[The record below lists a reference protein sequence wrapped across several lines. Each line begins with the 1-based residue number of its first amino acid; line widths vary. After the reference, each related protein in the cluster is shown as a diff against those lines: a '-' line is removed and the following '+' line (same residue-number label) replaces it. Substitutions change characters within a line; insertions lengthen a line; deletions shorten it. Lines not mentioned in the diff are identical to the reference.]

1 MLVLFILDVNLLFNF
16 YFCVSVF
23 VCMLHSSVFTMAS
36 NIQQEEDEPM
46 HQARLDMTRESLHDL
61 LDGNEVN
68 VSTALPSVPQD
79 TTNPFINPN
88 QTLGDVIPG
97 RDLGLL
103 SSLKITDADLIIR
116 NLNKELNAATEKNDN
131 SVALLQRMDQ
141 RQKQLEA
148 ELATLRAEKEAAVQ
162 ERRDHTVNQDR
173 LAENL
178 RHNLEKEY
186 ADKEQNYLRQLKQ
199 ELKSKTSAIRD
210 QCKMEFDQEL
220 KMLKEEWNQERLR
233 TNEQHN
239 AQISMVLTE
248 INALKE
254 HSRMQQ
260 KAEVEAGDKIPELK
274 TTAFDFVPGTVNT
287 KRGGAVNLHE
297 ETILWS
303 KNEDAPPIPPRKHVH
318 FTSTPLHPVQSN
330 LFDSDDENPT
340 TVHPGNPFISN
351 PGNPFTQQQTRG
363 NAPAQTTVDTDATT
377 IIGNTMSAVAS
388 EFKKMREPK
397 LAKLKG
403 GVTSGASLFFNSW
416 VKDVRSVIQE
426 RSMSNTE
433 SLQLVKDY
441 TEGRARQQVEFYIV
455 STTNPTID
463 GLIENLKTSFQ
474 SGEDEATIKG
484 EFYSRRQYGKESVD
498 DFADV
503 LQLLARKVLNVD
515 PSFQAFM
522 NKSLCQQLANGLKDP
537 SHSIS
542 ARSIL
547 NQLPEVQFAVF
558 RSDLANILGCR
569 VRAVGAKGAL
579 CNAAMAPESPETPA
593 PAKRRKT
600 EEDTTIAA
608 QLSMCIKDNKELHKK
623 LDAFDPSKIV
633 EVVTQA
639 VAGGYQKSFQKSNT
653 YQKSTNPFIP
663 SQQKQQANQGS
674 NPFSKPYLGPYR
686 EPQVTPGADGSLNPA
701 LSCRY
706 CKDTG
711 HDVSNCAKVKRK
723 EALKAAAA
731 SQQSNPANKGN

>member
-1 MLVLFILDVNLLFNF
+1 
-16 YFCVSVF
+16 
-23 VCMLHSSVFTMAS
+23 MLHSLVFTMAS

-46 HQARLDMTRESLHDL
+46 HQVGLDMTCGSLHDI

-88 QTLGDVIPG
+88 QTLADIIPG
-97 RDLGLL
+97 RDLGPL

-141 RQKQLEA
+141 RQKQLES
-148 ELATLRAEKEAAVQ
+148 ELATLRAKKEAAVQ
-162 ERRDHTVNQDR
+162 ERRDHTINQDR

-220 KMLKEEWNQERLR
+220 KTLKEEWSQERLK

-239 AQISMVLTE
+239 AQISMVLKE
-248 INALKE
+248 IDALKE
-254 HSRMQQ
+254 HSRTQQ

-274 TTAFDFVPGTVNT
+274 TTAFDFVPGRVNT
-287 KRGGAVNLHE
+287 KRGGAVNLHK

-303 KNEDAPPIPPRKHVH
+303 KNKDAPPIPPRKHVH
-318 FTSTPLHPVQSN
+318 FTSTPHHPVQSN
-330 LFDSDDENPT
+330 LFDSDDKNPIT
-340 TVHPGNPFISN
+340 GHPGNPFISN
-351 PGNPFTQQQTRG
+351 PGNPFTQQQVRG
-363 NAPAQTTVDTDATT
+363 NVPAQTTVDTDATT

-441 TEGRARQQVEFYIV
+441 TEGRAHQQVEFYIV
-455 STTNPTID
+455 STTNPTIE

-542 ARSIL
+542 TRSIL
-547 NQLPEVQFAVF
+547 NQQPEVQFAVF
-558 RSDLANILGCR
+558 RSDLANILGCHA
-569 VRAVGAKGAL
+569 RAVGAKGAL
-579 CNAAMAPESPETPA
+579 CNAAMAPESPETPV

-600 EEDTTIAA
+600 EEDTSIAA

-623 LDAFDPSKIV
+623 LDAFNPSKIV

-639 VAGGYQKSFQKSNT
+639 VAGGYQKSFQKPNT

-674 NPFSKPYLGPYR
+674 NPFSKPYLGPHR

>member
-1 MLVLFILDVNLLFNF
+1 
-16 YFCVSVF
+16 
-23 VCMLHSSVFTMAS
+23 
-36 NIQQEEDEPM
+36 
-46 HQARLDMTRESLHDL
+46 
-61 LDGNEVN
+61 
-68 VSTALPSVPQD
+68 
-79 TTNPFINPN
+79 
-88 QTLGDVIPG
+88 
-97 RDLGLL
+97 
-103 SSLKITDADLIIR
+103 
-116 NLNKELNAATEKNDN
+116 
-131 SVALLQRMDQ
+131 
-141 RQKQLEA
+141 
-148 ELATLRAEKEAAVQ
+148 
-162 ERRDHTVNQDR
+162 
-173 LAENL
+173 
-178 RHNLEKEY
+178 
-186 ADKEQNYLRQLKQ
+186 
-199 ELKSKTSAIRD
+199 
-210 QCKMEFDQEL
+210 MEFDQEL
-220 KMLKEEWNQERLR
+220 KKLKEDWNQERLK

-239 AQISMVLTE
+239 AQISMVLKE
-248 INALKE
+248 IDALKE
-254 HSRMQQ
+254 HSRTQQ

-274 TTAFDFVPGTVNT
+274 STAFDFVPGTVNT

-318 FTSTPLHPVQSN
+318 FTSTPRRPVQAN
-330 LFDSDDENPT
+330 LFDSDDDNPIT
-340 TVHPGNPFISN
+340 GHPGNPFVSN
-351 PGNPFTQQQTRG
+351 PGNPFTQQQVCG
-363 NAPAQTTVDTDATT
+363 NVPAQTTSDTDATT

-388 EFKKMREPK
+388 KFKKMREPK

-426 RSMSNTE
+426 RAMSNTE

-455 STTNPTID
+455 STTNPTIE

-474 SGEDEATIKG
+474 SGEDEATVKG
-484 EFYSRRQYGKESVD
+484 EFYSCKQYGKESVD

-542 ARSIL
+542 ARSLL
-547 NQLPEVQFAVF
+547 NQQPEVQFAVF

-579 CNAAMAPESPETPA
+579 CNAAMAPESPETPV

-600 EEDTTIAA
+600 EEDSTITA

-639 VAGGYQKSFQKSNT
+639 VAGGYHKSSQKPYT
-653 YQKSTNPFIP
+653 Y
-663 SQQKQQANQGS
+663 QKQQASQGS
-674 NPFSKPYLGPYR
+674 NPFSKPYLGPPR
-686 EPQVTPGADGSLNPA
+686 EPQVTPGTDGSLNPA

-711 HDVSNCAKVKRK
+711 HNVSNCAKVKRK

-731 SQQSNPANKGN
+731 SQQSNTANKGN

>member
-1 MLVLFILDVNLLFNF
+1 
-16 YFCVSVF
+16 
-23 VCMLHSSVFTMAS
+23 MLHSSVFTMAS
-36 NIQQEEDEPM
+36 NIQPEEDEPM
-46 HQARLDMTRESLHDL
+46 HPAGLDMMHGSLRDI
-61 LDGNEVN
+61 LDRNEVN

-88 QTLGDVIPG
+88 QTLADIIPG
-97 RDLGLL
+97 RNLGLL

-116 NLNKELNAATEKNDN
+116 NLNSELNAAAEKNDN

-141 RQKQLEA
+141 RQKQLKS
-148 ELATLRAEKEAAVQ
+148 ELATLRAEKDATIQ

-178 RHNLEKEY
+178 RNNLEKEY

-199 ELKSKTSAIRD
+199 ELKSKTSAIRN

-220 KMLKEEWNQERLR
+220 KKLKEEWSQERLK

-239 AQISMVLTE
+239 AQISMVLKE
-248 INALKE
+248 IDALKE
-254 HSRMQQ
+254 HSRTQQ

-274 TTAFDFVPGTVNT
+274 TTAFDFVPSTVNT
-287 KRGGAVNLHE
+287 KRGGAINLHE

-318 FTSTPLHPVQSN
+318 FTSTPCHPVQSN
-330 LFDSDDENPT
+330 LFDSDDDNPIT
-340 TVHPGNPFISN
+340 GHPGNPFISN
-351 PGNPFTQQQTRG
+351 PGNPFTQQQVHG
-363 NAPAQTTVDTDATT
+363 NVLAQTTVNTDATT

-441 TEGRARQQVEFYIV
+441 TKGRARQQVEFYIV

-463 GLIENLKTSFQ
+463 GLIENLKKSFQ
-474 SGEDEATIKG
+474 SVEDEATIKG
-484 EFYSRRQYGKESVD
+484 EFYSRRQYDKESVD

-522 NKSLCQQLANGLKDP
+522 NKSLCQQLVNGLKDP

-547 NQLPEVQFAVF
+547 NQQPEVQFAVF

-569 VRAVGAKGAL
+569 IRAVGAKGAL
-579 CNAAMAPESPETPA
+579 CNAAMAPESPETPV
-593 PAKRRKT
+593 PMKHHKT
-600 EEDTTIAA
+600 EEDSTIAT

-623 LDAFDPSKIV
+623 LDAFDPSKII

-639 VAGGYQKSFQKSNT
+639 VAGGYQKSFQKPNT
-653 YQKSTNPFIP
+653 YQKSTNPFVP
-663 SQQKQQANQGS
+663 SQQKQQANQSS
-674 NPFSKPYLGPYR
+674 NPFSKLYLGPPR

-723 EALKAAAA
+723 EALKAAVV

>member
-1 MLVLFILDVNLLFNF
+1 MP
-16 YFCVSVF
+16 
-23 VCMLHSSVFTMAS
+23 HSLVFTMAS
-36 NIQQEEDEPM
+36 NIQTEEDKPM
-46 HQARLDMTRESLHDL
+46 HPAGLDMTRGSLHDI

-88 QTLGDVIPG
+88 QALADVIPG
-97 RDLGLL
+97 RDLGPL

-148 ELATLRAEKEAAVQ
+148 ELATLRAEKEAAIQ
-162 ERRDHTVNQDR
+162 ERQDHTINQDR
-173 LAENL
+173 LAETL
-178 RHNLEKEY
+178 HHNLEKEY

-220 KMLKEEWNQERLR
+220 KTLKEEWSQERLK

-239 AQISMVLTE
+239 AQISMVLKE
-248 INALKE
+248 IDALKE

-274 TTAFDFVPGTVNT
+274 TTAFNFVPSTVM
-287 KRGGAVNLHE
+287 
-297 ETILWS
+297 

-318 FTSTPLHPVQSN
+318 FTSTPRHPVQSN
-330 LFDSDDENPT
+330 LFDSDDENPIT
-340 TVHPGNPFISN
+340 GHPGNPFISN
-351 PGNPFTQQQTRG
+351 PGNPFTQQQVRG
-363 NAPAQTTVDTDATT
+363 NVPAQTTVDTDATT

-455 STTNPTID
+455 STTNPTIE

-474 SGEDEATIKG
+474 SGEQMGTLGKNGAWGDATCTCPRTCVPRPC
-484 EFYSRRQYGKESVD
+484 S
-498 DFADV
+498 
-503 LQLLARKVLNVD
+503 
-515 PSFQAFM
+515 
-522 NKSLCQQLANGLKDP
+522 SLCMVTRVLALQVWLSSCLVVSGREDL
-537 SHSIS
+537 SLHSVG
-542 ARSIL
+542 SIQAADDYSNYTWDSLTL
-547 NQLPEVQFAVF
+547 NLFC
-558 RSDLANILGCR
+558 S
-569 VRAVGAKGAL
+569 
-579 CNAAMAPESPETPA
+579 
-593 PAKRRKT
+593 
-600 EEDTTIAA
+600 TT
-608 QLSMCIKDNKELHKK
+608 
-623 LDAFDPSKIV
+623 FIV
-633 EVVTQA
+633 IHIT
-639 VAGGYQKSFQKSNT
+639 
-653 YQKSTNPFIP
+653 
-663 SQQKQQANQGS
+663 
-674 NPFSKPYLGPYR
+674 
-686 EPQVTPGADGSLNPA
+686 
-701 LSCRY
+701 
-706 CKDTG
+706 
-711 HDVSNCAKVKRK
+711 
-723 EALKAAAA
+723 AA
-731 SQQSNPANKGN
+731 SFHFFLQPLSLAITPTI